1 MLIAPH
7 RGRRIILE
15 NHPLEPNTSFAFKQ
29 FRKLTHFPFNWHY
42 HPELELTLIVKGRGL
57 RFVVDSIQDYREG
70 DLCLLGSNTP
80 HTWQSVPAKGESVH
94 SIVILFK
101 KEFLGA
107 DFFDRPEARPL
118 AELLERARTGLALT
132 GKTRQAIAAQMRKMC
147 DTPRGSFQHVLDLLA
162 MLSTIAA
169 ASPRDCQPLGTCTLN
184 PQANKEAHRRLSS
197 VLNYIDSH
205 PDEIPAQ
212 SEVARQVRL
221 SPAAFSRFFKR
232 CVGKTYVSYLNE
244 LRIGRACRALI
255 ETDQNITEIAYS
267 AGFNNLSNFNRR
279 FRAMKKLTPRAYR
292 QLARVG

>member
-1 MLIAPH
+1 MLIAP
-7 RGRRIILE
+7 RRRIILE
-15 NHPLEPNTSFAFKQ
+15 NHPLEPNTSFAFKE
-29 FRKLTHFPFNWHY
+29 FRKITHFPFNWHY

-80 HTWQSVPAKGESVH
+80 HTWQSVPTRGESVH

-101 KEFLGA
+101 REFLGA
-107 DFFDRPEARPL
+107 DFFERPEARPI
-118 AELLERARTGLALT
+118 AELFERARTGLSLT
-132 GKTRQAIAAQMRKMC
+132 GKTRQLIAAQMRKMC
-147 DTPRGSFQHVLDLLA
+147 DTPRGSFQHVLDLLS
-162 MLSTIAA
+162 MLATIAA
-169 ASPRDCQPLGTCTLN
+169 ASSRDCLALGTCTLN
-184 PQANKEAHRRLSS
+184 PESNKEAHRRLSS

-205 PDEIPAQ
+205 PDEIPPQ

-255 ETDQNITEIAYS
+255 ETDLNITEIAYT

-279 FRAMKKLTPRAYR
+279 FRAMKKLTPSAYR
-292 QLARVG
+292 QLARTA